1 MSKKSFTAAPRP
13 KHLTAETIDAY
24 VQGGAG
30 HDTAAKPAPEPV
42 TKPKDMPMKR
52 LSLDLPED
60 AHRRFKTACS
70 ATGRK
75 MVSELL
81 AYIEQRTAELEEEA
95 GLQRK

>member
-13 KHLTAETIDAY
+13 RLAPEAIDAY

-30 HDTAAKPAPEPV
+30 HDTGNVLPQKAQE
-42 TKPKDMPMKR
+42 KPKDVPLKR

-60 AHRRFKTACS
+60 MHRRFKVACA

-75 MVSELL
+75 MAAELT
-81 AYIEQRTAELEEEA
+81 AFVEQRTVELEDEA
-95 GLQRK
+95 RN